1 MDGRPPAHRSCRPP
15 CCQLSRLCACCAGHA
30 RARVCVGPPH
40 GDQELAL
47 PVRLHHGHPRALRQ
61 ARLRTSRAARALPCA
76 DASAGWERRTRSTHA
91 HRTLRS
97 SLHRTRSEDRDLYD
111 FKLKC
116 GNRWTSWSGLWFKSE
131 VEDKEWECPSK
142 MYVTGTRRTAK
153 SRRPGSQP
161 PSPPPPPPPPPSP
174 PGRGEGAPLGRRGQP
189 RARAAPPKVP
199 RVDASAHA
207 AGWQQGAGPD
217 LQPRHGTQGAG

>member
-1 MDGRPPAHRSCRPP
+1 MAISMTPRRRVAALLALAAGGDAAWTVGRPHTAAAAHRAASSAACAPAAQGMLGLEFASDRPTETKSLHCPSGFITGIRVRYGRRACAPLAPRAPCPAPMPAPDGR
-15 CCQLSRLCACCAGHA
+15 GA
-30 RARVCVGPPH
+30 RGARG
-40 GDQELAL
+40 
-47 PVRLHHGHPRALRQ
+47 
-61 ARLRTSRAARALPCA
+61 S
-76 DASAGWERRTRSTHA
+76 
-91 HRTLRS
+91 RTLRS
-97 SLHRTRSEDRDLYD
+97 SLRRTRSEDRDLYD

-174 PGRGEGAPLGRRGQP
+174 PGRGEGAPLGRRG
-189 RARAAPPKVP
+189 
-199 RVDASAHA
+199 
-207 AGWQQGAGPD
+207 
-217 LQPRHGTQGAG
+217 

>member
-1 MDGRPPAHRSCRPP
+1 MHPILRGSRSMNSMTPRRRVAALLVLAAGGDAAWTVGRPHTAAAAHRAASSAACAPAAQGMLGLEFASDRPTETKSLHCPSGFITGIRVRYGRRACAPLAPRAPCPAPMPAPDGR
-15 CCQLSRLCACCAGHA
+15 GA
-30 RARVCVGPPH
+30 RGARG
-40 GDQELAL
+40 
-47 PVRLHHGHPRALRQ
+47 
-61 ARLRTSRAARALPCA
+61 S
-76 DASAGWERRTRSTHA
+76 
-91 HRTLRS
+91 RTLRS
-97 SLHRTRSEDRDLYD
+97 SLRRTRSEDRDLYD

-174 PGRGEGAPLGRRGQP
+174 PGRGEGAPLGRRG
-189 RARAAPPKVP
+189 
-199 RVDASAHA
+199 
-207 AGWQQGAGPD
+207 
-217 LQPRHGTQGAG
+217 